1 MKTNLIKTLAM
12 MGWLSYAA
20 IATSAEADKAPGSVT
35 FNSGKV
41 MIPDSG
47 KSVEA
52 IKEVTLPGDVL
63 VKTNGAFTVAK
74 GATRQLLEGQTI
86 DSSGMLSSPDG
97 SVMPVVDHLVLRQ
110 GKVRVVKDGQGR
122 VLTAEFSLPDGARVA
137 PDGGIRGRDGRL
149 RRMLDGQLLKLDG
162 TTVEVTD
169 TISLKGGK
177 VVLFKDGGRVDVRR
191 GQVIAMSDGTRV
203 SGDGFITRPDGT
215 RTTLKE
221 GDTLKVPGV
230 IAPRR

>member
-41 MIPDSG
+41 MIPDGG

-74 GATRQLLEGQTI
+74 GATRQLLEGQLQRAETARLH
-86 DSSGMLSSPDG
+86 LSAD
-97 SVMPVVDHLVLRQ
+97 
-110 GKVRVVKDGQGR
+110 
-122 VLTAEFSLPDGARVA
+122 
-137 PDGGIRGRDGRL
+137 
-149 RRMLDGQLLKLDG
+149 QL
-162 TTVEVTD
+162 
-169 TISLKGGK
+169 
-177 VVLFKDGGRVDVRR
+177 
-191 GQVIAMSDGTRV
+191 
-203 SGDGFITRPDGT
+203 
-215 RTTLKE
+215 
-221 GDTLKVPGV
+221 
-230 IAPRR
+230 IAPPRRIDINSATTENF